1 MNNLIKNRLEKFRAI
16 MKEKGIDYYIIPSSD
31 SHGSEYVSDYFKGRQ
46 FMSGFTGSAG
56 TLLIG
61 LKESILWTDG
71 RYFIQAEKELKDSNI
86 KLFKM
91 RIEGYPTLNEWIKEN
106 IKKGEV
112 LAFDGKVFSVNDYK
126 SFKEIEK
133 SNLFK
138 IKIDE
143 DLLQYVW
150 EDRPSLPNENI
161 FIHDVKYAGKSREE
175 KLQEVREKM
184 TSLNVD
190 YYIISSLDDI
200 AWLYNL
206 RGNDILYNPVFLS
219 YSIIEENKAYIYI
232 DEEKVSEKIKY
243 ELEKDNIYIKN
254 YNKIIEDTKLL
265 EGNILIDPKKINSLI
280 YENINSNCKVIESL
294 NITTNLKA
302 IKNKIEL
309 ENLNRCQIR
318 DGVAMVK
325 FRMWLENNVG
335 KEKITEISASEK
347 LKEFRSFGEFFKG
360 ESFNTIAGYKEHA
373 AMMHYSAT
381 KLSNYELKKEGL
393 FLVDSGGQYLDGT
406 TDITRTFVLGKLTE
420 EEKNDFTLVLK
431 GHINLL
437 TTKFL
442 DGTTGSNI
450 DIKAREPLWNKGI
463 DYKCGT
469 GHGVGFFLNVHEGPQ
484 SISQVPNNVVL
495 KPGMIITN
503 EPGIYKEGK
512 HGIRTENT
520 MLVVEDK
527 ESEFG
532 KFYKFDI
539 ISYCPIDTKGINKEL
554 LSEEEIN
561 WINNYH
567 EIVREKL
574 SKYLNSDE
582 IKFLNKITEKI

>member
-1 MNNLIKNRLEKFRAI
+1 
-16 MKEKGIDYYIIPSSD
+16 MKEKGINYYIIPSSD
-31 SHGSEYVSDYFKGRQ
+31 FHGSEYVSEHFKGRE

-56 TLLIG
+56 TLLIA
-61 LKESILWTDG
+61 LDKAILWTDG
-71 RYFIQAEKELKDSNI
+71 RYFIQAEKELKGSDIN
-86 KLFKM
+86 LFKM
-91 RIEGYPTLNEWIKEN
+91 RVEGYPTLNEWIKEN
-106 IKKGEV
+106 IKKDEV

-126 SFKEIEK
+126 AFKEIEK
-133 SNLFK
+133 SNEFK

-150 EDRPSLPNENI
+150 NDRPELPMGKV
-161 FIHDVKYAGKSREE
+161 FIHDIKYAGKSRIE
-175 KLQEVREKM
+175 KLKEIREKM
-184 TSLNVD
+184 NFFNVNS
-190 YYIISSLDDI
+190 YILTSLDDI
-200 AWLYNL
+200 AWLYNI
-206 RGNDILYNPVFLS
+206 RGNDISYNPVVLS
-219 YSIIEENKAYIYI
+219 YSIIKEDKAFIYI
-232 DEEKVSEKIKY
+232 DGKKISNEVKR
-243 ELEKDNIYIKN
+243 ELEEDNIFIKG
-254 YNKIIEDTKLL
+254 YEKIIEDTKLL
-265 EGNILIDPKKINSLI
+265 DGNIFIDPKKVNSLI
-280 YENINSNCKVIESL
+280 YENINSNCKIIEEL
-294 NITTNLKA
+294 NITTSLKA

-318 DGVAMVK
+318 DGIAMVR

-335 KEKITEISASEK
+335 KEKITEISASDK
-347 LKEFRSFGEFFKG
+347 LKEFRSYGNLYKG
-360 ESFNTIAGYKEHA
+360 ISFNTIAGYKEHA
-373 AMMHYSAT
+373 AMMHYSASKT
-381 KLSNYELKKEGL
+381 SDYELKKEGL

-406 TDITRTFVLGKLTE
+406 TDITRTFVLGNISE

-431 GHINLL
+431 GHINLI

-450 DIKAREPLWNKGI
+450 DIKAREPLWDKGI

-484 SISQVPNNVVL
+484 SISTIQNNVVL

-527 ESEFG
+527 ETEFG

-539 ISYCPIDTKGINKEL
+539 ISFCPIDIKGINKEL
-554 LSEEEIN
+554 LNKKEIE

-574 SKYLNSDE
+574 SKYLNGDE
-582 IKFLNKITEKI
+582 LNFLKEITEKI